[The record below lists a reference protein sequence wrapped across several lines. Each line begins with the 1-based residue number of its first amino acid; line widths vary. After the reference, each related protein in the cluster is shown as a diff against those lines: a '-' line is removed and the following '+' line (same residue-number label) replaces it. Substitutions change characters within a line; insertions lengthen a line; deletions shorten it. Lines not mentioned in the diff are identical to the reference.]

1 MAGIIYIPTAN
12 AADVL
17 TGAILDSDAAS
28 GTTSTGLVQ
37 GTEYRAFALS
47 DPSSPFTPVG
57 RSITFLDG
65 QFSTSPTPA
74 VFTPVLTGSTAGDT
88 LFIGVSLETAT
99 VAGTMSV
106 SLGANNADLI
116 FAADATSSRP
126 KAALYRVT
134 HPGGS
139 PSLTIS
145 TSNNLSFSHF
155 AMWKVVGAA
164 SAPVTSAS
172 FAPGNPATPQSLN
185 LNTTSGNFLFVLGGA
200 TGANGQTYAIT
211 GAGTAAYTNSN
222 ATDLWTSAFHAL
234 VLGSSETPRS
244 VSASWTPTS
253 ARAAGI
259 AITI

>member
-17 TGAILDSDAAS
+17 TGAILDSDATS
-28 GTTSTGLVQ
+28 GTTSTGLLQ

-65 QFSTSPTPA
+65 QYSTSGSPA

-88 LFIGVSLETAT
+88 LFVGVSLETNTTGGT
-99 VAGTMSV
+99 VSV
-106 SLGANNADLI
+106 SLGENNGELLFQADG
-116 FAADATSSRP
+116 TNMRP
-126 KAALYRVT
+126 KAAMFRVV

-139 PSLTIS
+139 PSLTIA
-145 TSNNLSFSHF
+145 TSNLLNHSHF

-164 SAPVTSAS
+164 SSPITSAAFGATS
-172 FAPGNPATPQSLN
+172 AATPQSLN
-185 LNTTSGNFLFVLGGA
+185 LNTTSGNFLFALGGA
-200 TGANGQTYAIT
+200 SQANGQTYAIT
-211 GAGTAAYTNSN
+211 GAGTAAYANAN
-222 ATDLWTSAFHAL
+222 ATDLFASAFHAL
-234 VLGSSETPRS
+234 LLGSSETPRS
-244 VSASWTPTS
+244 ISASWTAT